1 MASGVRPSST
11 EDPDGHG
18 AWETPLRPLL
28 LLPLLMDVVDFGFVS
43 DKYSFFTQRPL
54 SW

>member
-1 MASGVRPSST
+1 MASGVRPFST

-18 AWETPLRPLL
+18 AWDMPLPPL
-28 LLPLLMDVVDFGFVS
+28 LLPLLMDVVDFGFVL

-54 SW
+54 PW